1 MEPRL
6 INLDDVMSSGS
17 SLCVTQWEGSVA
29 CVSCMR
35 GLACM
40 CVGYIQLAAAAAM
53 IHGSRLRSCC
63 PRTNA
68 CMTTT
73 AASTAAARRAF
84 RSLTVRLASTD
95 ESVAPN
101 VRFMSLHKAR
111 KLLSLPV
118 APAPL
123 YPRWHRWV
131 GARVLYCVV
140 GEIETATRE

>member
-1 MEPRL
+1 
-6 INLDDVMSSGS
+6 
-17 SLCVTQWEGSVA
+17 
-29 CVSCMR
+29 
-35 GLACM
+35 M

-84 RSLTVRLASTD
+84 RSFTVRLASTD
-95 ESVAPN
+95 ESDAPN

-140 GEIETATRE
+140 GEIETATCE